1 MKTGRKIANT
11 LTCAQ
16 VLTLAHGVFVTT
28 QPGIMIAMGKIAGFC
43 LHLCSRDIEFL
54 KGQLIAG
61 KITRPRTSLTV
72 FHLRAYRSLL
82 MTICCGQYERVRP
95 VIRGV
100 AKSSAQ
106 VTVEQNGYTIY
117 KTNVPAGPFAINDL
131 YPTGGSGDL
140 YVTIKESDGSEQ
152 HFIVPT
158 PAFRYYSVKA
168 T

>member
-1 MKTGRKIANT
+1 MK
-11 LTCAQ
+11 
-16 VLTLAHGVFVTT
+16 
-28 QPGIMIAMGKIAGFC
+28 GF
-43 LHLCSRDIEFL
+43 
-54 KGQLIAG
+54 A
-61 KITRPRTSLTV
+61 
-72 FHLRAYRSLL
+72 
-82 MTICCGQYERVRP
+82 P

-152 HFIVPT
+152 HFIVPY
-158 PAFRYYSVKA
+158 ASVPVLQREGHLKYDLTVGRTRSSDTHSA
-168 T
+168 QQNFAELTALYGLVGITAYGGIESTLSNDVYHAALIGTGLNLGDLGALSLDVTNS